1 MPKIAL
7 VTDST
12 SDLPKDQAEKYHI
25 TVVPLTVA
33 FGSDETYVD
42 DGKEITPKQFYDK
55 LKTAKKLPTSAQP
68 TPADFLKTYK
78 DLMDQGYD
86 TIISIHISEKM
97 SGTLASAHAAK
108 KQLEGKDIEIIDSL
122 NVHMPCGIIV
132 LKAAQMAQEGK
143 SKDEILKKVH
153 EMIAKV
159 KTLFIPKTLEFLQK
173 GGRIGKA
180 KGLVASLLEIKP
192 ILTIDA
198 GEISQ
203 FKTTRRWK
211 QAKKEL
217 INSMKEMIESPEK
230 LTVIV
235 SDSDNE
241 EEGDQL
247 EETIKNEFNP
257 KETMRAHIGVIVGT
271 HVGPGTI
278 AAVFFEED

>member
-1 MPKIAL
+1 MPKIAI

-12 SDLPKDQAEKYHI
+12 SDLPKDLVSTYNI

-33 FGSDETYVD
+33 FNSEETYVD
-42 DGKEITPKQFYDK
+42 DGKDITTKQFYDK

-68 TPADFLKTYK
+68 TPADFLKAYK
-78 DLMDQGYD
+78 KIFEEGYD
-86 TIISIHISEKM
+86 SIISIHISQKM
-97 SGTLASAHAAK
+97 SGTLASAHAARK
-108 KQLEGKDIEIIDSL
+108 ELKDKDIEVIDSY

-132 LKAAQMAQEGK
+132 LRASQMAQEGK
-143 SKDEILKKVH
+143 PKEEILENVYQ
-153 EMIAKV
+153 IRDKV

-192 ILTIDA
+192 ILTIDS

-203 FKTTRRWK
+203 FKTTRRWN

-217 INSMKEMIESPEK
+217 VNSMKGLVKNPDK

-235 SDSDNE
+235 SDSDNK

-247 EETIKNEFNP
+247 ADTIKDEFNP
-257 KETMRAHIGVIVGT
+257 KEMMRAEIGVIVGI

-278 AAVFFEED
+278 SSVFYEED